1 MLVSPRY
8 NLFAQGRCLKLS
20 VVIYVSTLQSV
31 LSLHITLRYSC
42 TGLEI
47 YRDQMYHEG
56 TDNSYLES
64 ERSKAEQIDAVQ
76 FGDLRQFSTTA

>member
-1 MLVSPRY
+1 
-8 NLFAQGRCLKLS
+8 
-20 VVIYVSTLQSV
+20 
-31 LSLHITLRYSC
+31 
-42 TGLEI
+42 
-47 YRDQMYHEG
+47 MYHEG